1 MDCYKR
7 INYTLQPVVQHIHPG
22 SKL

>member
-7 INYTLQPVVQHIHPG
+7 INYPLQPVVQHIHPG